1 MHSIWRTCWNGLGCQ
16 VVRPSW
22 GNLRPPKKVISGF
35 CNLKCT
41 EWIIFFRGVAEFTGS
56 YRGVGVEVLRAYRIR
71 GESEVSSVPCR
82 QTIKTTGRD
91 GVERLTAVCS
101 ERQVKYFR
109 PERYK
114 ELMHVGWSGELSVG
128 LSLRCWEWLA
138 VQCGSHDVQ
147 CISHDVFSGRLACG

>member
-35 CNLKCT
+35 CNLQCT

-71 GESEVSSVPCR
+71 GESEVSTVPI
-82 QTIKTTGRD
+82 TETFKTTEHD
-91 GVERLTAVCS
+91 KVVSVAVCR

-109 PERYK
+109 PEQYK
-114 ELMHVGWSGELSVG
+114 EPMHVGWSGALPVG
-128 LSLRCWEWLA
+128 LLLLLR
-138 VQCGSHDVQ
+138 S
-147 CISHDVFSGRLACG
+147 